1 MAKASMIARERKREK
16 TVIRYSKKRAEL
28 KEMIKNP
35 IILLL
40 IYIIGVLLF
49 ASSSNVDLLKQK
61 AVEVKEFIWKGK
73 TWFKTQEEESYP
85 KEKNK
90 VAPWDAPTPLPSP
103 RSFLLPE
110 EILDEPLSEK
120 PKKE

>member
-1 MAKASMIARERKREK
+1 
-16 TVIRYSKKRAEL
+16 
-28 KEMIKNP
+28 MIKNL

-61 AVEVKEFIWKGK
+61 AVEAKEFIWKGT
-73 TWFKTQEEESYP
+73 TWFKTQVEESYP

-90 VAPWDAPTPLPSP
+90 VDPRDAPTPLPSGQT
-103 RSFLLPE
+103 RLPNQIQE
-110 EILDEPLSEK
+110 ETFRDK

>member
-1 MAKASMIARERKREK
+1 
-16 TVIRYSKKRAEL
+16 
-28 KEMIKNP
+28 MIKNL

-61 AVEVKEFIWKGK
+61 AVEAKEFIWKGT
-73 TWFKTQEEESYP
+73 TWFKTQVEESYP
-85 KEKNK
+85 IDK
-90 VAPWDAPTPLPSP
+90 WDAPTPLPSP

-110 EILDEPLSEK
+110 EIQEETFSEK

>member
-1 MAKASMIARERKREK
+1 MI
-16 TVIRYSKKRAEL
+16 INL
-28 KEMIKNP
+28 K
-35 IILLL
+35 ILFL
-40 IYIIGVLLF
+40 ICIIGVLLF

-61 AVEVKEFIWKGK
+61 AVEAKEFIWKGM
-73 TWFKTQEEESYP
+73 TWLVEGGYP
-85 KEKNK
+85 KEKK
-90 VAPWDAPTPLPSP
+90 WEAPTPLPSP

>member
-1 MAKASMIARERKREK
+1 
-16 TVIRYSKKRAEL
+16 
-28 KEMIKNP
+28 MIKNL

-61 AVEVKEFIWKGK
+61 AVEAKEFIWKGT
-73 TWFKTQEEESYP
+73 TWLVEGSYP
-85 KEKNK
+85 KENNN
-90 VAPWDAPTPLPSP
+90 VDPWEAPTPLPSP

>member
-1 MAKASMIARERKREK
+1 
-16 TVIRYSKKRAEL
+16 
-28 KEMIKNP
+28 MIKNL

-61 AVEVKEFIWKGK
+61 AVEAKEFIWKGT
-73 TWFKTQEEESYP
+73 TWLVGGSYP
-85 KEKNK
+85 KEK
-90 VAPWDAPTPLPSP
+90 WEAPTPLPSP

-110 EILDEPLSEK
+110 EILDQPLSEK

>member
-1 MAKASMIARERKREK
+1 
-16 TVIRYSKKRAEL
+16 
-28 KEMIKNP
+28 MIKNL
-35 IILLL
+35 IILFL

-61 AVEVKEFIWKGK
+61 AVEAKEFIWKGT
-73 TWFKTQEEESYP
+73 TWLVGGSYP
-85 KEKNK
+85 KEK
-90 VAPWDAPTPLPSP
+90 WEAPTPLPSP

-120 PKKE
+120 SKKE

>member
-1 MAKASMIARERKREK
+1 
-16 TVIRYSKKRAEL
+16 
-28 KEMIKNP
+28 MIKNL
-35 IILLL
+35 IILFL

-61 AVEVKEFIWKGK
+61 AVEAKEFILKGS
-73 TWFKTQEEESYP
+73 TWFKTQ
-85 KEKNK
+85 K
-90 VAPWDAPTPLPSP
+90 VTPWEAPTPLPSP

-120 PKKE
+120 PKK

>member
-1 MAKASMIARERKREK
+1 
-16 TVIRYSKKRAEL
+16 
-28 KEMIKNP
+28 MIKNL

-61 AVEVKEFIWKGK
+61 AVEAKEFIWKGT
-73 TWFKTQEEESYP
+73 TWFKTQE
-85 KEKNK
+85 K
-90 VAPWDAPTPLPSP
+90 AAAWDVPTPLPSP
-103 RSFLLPE
+103 RSFLLPD

>member
-1 MAKASMIARERKREK
+1 
-16 TVIRYSKKRAEL
+16 
-28 KEMIKNP
+28 MIKNL
-35 IILLL
+35 IILFL
-40 IYIIGVLLF
+40 ICIIGVLLF
-49 ASSSNVDLLKQK
+49 TSSSNVDLLKQK
-61 AVEVKEFIWKGK
+61 AVEAKEFILKGS

-90 VAPWDAPTPLPSP
+90 VAPRDAPTPLPSW
-103 RSFLLPE
+103 RSFLLPD

>member
-1 MAKASMIARERKREK
+1 
-16 TVIRYSKKRAEL
+16 
-28 KEMIKNP
+28 MIKNL

-61 AVEVKEFIWKGK
+61 AVEAKEFIWKGT
-73 TWFKTQEEESYP
+73 TWFKTQE
-85 KEKNK
+85 K
-90 VAPWDAPTPLPSP
+90 WDAPTPLPSP

>member
-1 MAKASMIARERKREK
+1 
-16 TVIRYSKKRAEL
+16 
-28 KEMIKNP
+28 MIKNL
-35 IILLL
+35 IILFL
-40 IYIIGVLLF
+40 ICIIGVLLF

-61 AVEVKEFIWKGK
+61 AVEAKEFIWKGT
-73 TWFKTQEEESYP
+73 TWFKTQE
-85 KEKNK
+85 KD
-90 VAPWDAPTPLPSP
+90 APWDVPTPLPSP

>member
-1 MAKASMIARERKREK
+1 
-16 TVIRYSKKRAEL
+16 
-28 KEMIKNP
+28 MIKNL
-35 IILLL
+35 IILFL

-61 AVEVKEFIWKGK
+61 AVEAKEFILKGT
-73 TWFKTQEEESYP
+73 TWFKTQAEESYP
-85 KEKNK
+85 KEK
-90 VAPWDAPTPLPSP
+90 WDTPTPLPSP

>member
-1 MAKASMIARERKREK
+1 
-16 TVIRYSKKRAEL
+16 
-28 KEMIKNP
+28 MIKNL

-61 AVEVKEFIWKGK
+61 AVEAKEFIWKGT
-73 TWFKTQEEESYP
+73 TWLVGGSYP
-85 KEKNK
+85 KEK
-90 VAPWDAPTPLPSP
+90 WEAPTLLPSP

-110 EILDEPLSEK
+110 EILDQPLSEK
-120 PKKE
+120 SKKE

>member
-1 MAKASMIARERKREK
+1 
-16 TVIRYSKKRAEL
+16 
-28 KEMIKNP
+28 MIKNL
-35 IILLL
+35 IILFL

-61 AVEVKEFIWKGK
+61 AVEAKEFILKGT
-73 TWFKTQEEESYP
+73 TWFKTQAEESYP
-85 KEKNK
+85 KEENK
-90 VAPWDAPTPLPSP
+90 ATPWEAPVPLPSP

-110 EILDEPLSEK
+110 EILEETFSEK

>member
-1 MAKASMIARERKREK
+1 
-16 TVIRYSKKRAEL
+16 
-28 KEMIKNP
+28 MIKNL

-61 AVEVKEFIWKGK
+61 AVEAKEFIWKE
-73 TWFKTQEEESYP
+73 TTSFKTQE
-85 KEKNK
+85 KF
-90 VAPWDAPTPLPSP
+90 APWDVPTPLPSP